1 MNIGIFY
8 ATYSGGTQMAT
19 DFLSQ
24 DLKTAGHTVD
34 LKPIAQVSFEDTLSY
49 DLRIF
54 ASPSWDDEDK
64 EGQPHVDFISF
75 IEKSAGKNF
84 GGKPCAIFGLGDI
97 SYGHFCGAVD
107 HLEEFVKKSG
117 GKLVTESLRIDNYM
131 IDMDGYNKK
140 LTEWAKTFKI

>member
-84 GGKPCAIFGLGDI
+84 GDKPCAIFGLGDI
-97 SYGHFCGAVD
+97 S
-107 HLEEFVKKSG
+107 
-117 GKLVTESLRIDNYM
+117 
-131 IDMDGYNKK
+131 
-140 LTEWAKTFKI
+140 

>member
-1 MNIGIFY
+1 MKILLAY
-8 ATYSGGTQMAT
+8 ATYSGGTQMAA

-24 DLKTAGHTVD
+24 NLKASGHTVD
-34 LKPIAQVSFEDTLSY
+34 LKTIAEVSFEDILNY

-54 ASPSWDDEDK
+54 ASPSWDDGEK

-75 IEKSAGKNF
+75 IQKSSDKNF
-84 GGKPCAIFGLGDI
+84 AGKPCAIFGLGDI

-107 HLEEFVKKSG
+107 QLEEFIKKSG
-117 GKLVTESLRIDNYM
+117 GKLVAESLRIDNYL

-140 LTEWAKTFKI
+140 LSEWAKNFVK